1 MKYKARTT
9 SINFAITGT
18 GKERWYYWGQVSWPL
33 VLLILFLGLGPWLW
47 PFNPYEQALQQALQ
61 APDSVHWLGTDQYG
75 RDVLA
80 RILAGG
86 RLTVGLS
93 LAITM
98 SICLGG
104 SLLGLWSALRQ
115 NWLSQLIMSVTDVA
129 LALPALVFAI
139 AITAVLGGGLDH
151 AALALICV
159 LWPKYARLGR
169 SLTLQI
175 SKAPYIQLA
184 RLEGQS
190 EMGILRYHIVPNII
204 GPIIV
209 TAVLDLGVVL
219 MELAGLSFLG
229 LGATPP
235 LAEWGSMLS
244 LNRTLLQT
252 APWLLW
258 GPGLAIIIT
267 VGAFHYVGEQLRS
280 W

>member
-9 SINFAITGT
+9 SINFAITGN

-33 VLLILFLGLGPWLW
+33 VLLAIFLCLGPWLW

-93 LAITM
+93 LVITM
-98 SICLGG
+98 SISLGG
-104 SLLGLWSALRQ
+104 TLLGLWSALRQ